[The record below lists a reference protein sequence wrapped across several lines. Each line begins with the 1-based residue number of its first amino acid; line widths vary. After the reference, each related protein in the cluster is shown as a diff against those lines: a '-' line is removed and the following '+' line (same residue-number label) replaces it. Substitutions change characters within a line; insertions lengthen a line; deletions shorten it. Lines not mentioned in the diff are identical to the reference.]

1 MATLIPFPK
10 IKTGYLRGVFWAI
23 MICIVSVSND
33 VIMRYLG
40 DRLHVLEISFFRF
53 LFCMLTV
60 IPFMVMMPQEK
71 SYFFKT
77 KAPGAHLVRGLIGAV
92 ALALCCYSVNI
103 MPLSENT
110 AIMFAQPLFFLP
122 LAVVFLKEKVDAPR
136 WIATLIG
143 FGGLLLILH
152 PGKEIFRLEAFVPIT
167 AAILFAISDIFNKK
181 MIVKEHSLTLL
192 FYFGLVTSLL
202 SGFFVGSVWQSPTW
216 QELGFLIVLGV
227 GANLIQVCIF
237 KAFSATD
244 ASSLMP
250 FRYAEFPISAL
261 AGFLV
266 FGQIPPMYLIFG
278 AIIIACSS
286 FYITYSETKKE
297 KCENVYPLKNKKAS

>member
-1 MATLIPFPK
+1 
-10 IKTGYLRGVFWAI
+10 
-23 MICIVSVSND
+23 
-33 VIMRYLG
+33 
-40 DRLHVLEISFFRF
+40 
-53 LFCMLTV
+53 
-60 IPFMVMMPQEK
+60 
-71 SYFFKT
+71 
-77 KAPGAHLVRGLIGAV
+77 
-92 ALALCCYSVNI
+92 
-103 MPLSENT
+103 
-110 AIMFAQPLFFLP
+110 
-122 LAVVFLKEKVDAPR
+122 
-136 WIATLIG
+136 
-143 FGGLLLILH
+143 
-152 PGKEIFRLEAFVPIT
+152 
-167 AAILFAISDIFNKK
+167 